1 MVWCFFEKKFMYKG
15 NIILLGAPGCGK
27 GTLAK
32 QIVNEFDYITI
43 STGDILRETKNAD
56 TELGRLLRETL
67 GKGNLVSDEIVNEIV
82 KAKLETIS
90 QPFILDGY
98 PRTIPQAEFLDLLT
112 ETKLVVYLSVS
123 DEVIEK
129 RILERGKTSNRED
142 DMSVDIIQKRIV
154 QFKKETEPLIKY
166 YSDKNILAHIHGEM
180 SINEVFENF
189 KQVKQFWGQSL

>member
-1 MVWCFFEKKFMYKG
+1 MYNG

-32 QIVNEFDYITI
+32 QIVAEFGYVAI

-56 TELGRLLRETL
+56 TELGKLLRETL

-82 KAKLETIS
+82 KAKLETIK

-112 ETKLVVYLSVS
+112 EIKLVVYLSVS
-123 DEVIEK
+123 DEVIIK

-142 DMSVDIIQKRIV
+142 DMSIQVISKRIE
-154 QFKKETEPLIKY
+154 QFKSETEPLKDY
-166 YSDKNILAHIHGEM
+166 YSNKNILAHIHGEL
-180 SINEVFENF
+180 SIDEVFGNF
-189 KQVKQFWGQSL
+189 KELKQYWGKQSL

>member
-1 MVWCFFEKKFMYKG
+1 MYNG

-32 QIVNEFDYITI
+32 QIVAEYGYITI

-56 TELGRLLRETL
+56 TELGKLLRETL

-82 KAKLETIS
+82 KAKLETIT

-98 PRTIPQAEFLDLLT
+98 PRTIPQAEFLDSLT

-123 DEVIEK
+123 DEVIVE

-142 DMSVDIIQKRIV
+142 DMSVEVIQKRIE
-154 QFKKETEPLIKY
+154 QFKSETEPLKEY
-166 YSDKNILAHIHGEM
+166 YSNKNILAHIHGEM
-180 SINEVFENF
+180 SIDKVFQNF
-189 KQVKQFWGQSL
+189 KELKHFWGQSL